1 MANDLAQRRQSR
13 AHGSIRVLMSAL
25 TDRHQPPPQAW
36 TDTLAR
42 ARADVAAGRVHDLE
56 DVLCDLDRDSAEIE
70 DEVHPHGKLADEDE
84 QGQARGPRM
93 GR

>member
-1 MANDLAQRRQSR
+1 
-13 AHGSIRVLMSAL
+13 MSAL
-25 TDRHQPPPQAW
+25 TDRRQPLPQAW

-42 ARADVAAGRVHDLE
+42 ACAYVAAGRIHDLE
-56 DVLCDLDRDSAEIE
+56 DVLRDLDRDSAEIE
-70 DEVHPHGKLADEDE
+70 DEVQPHGKSADEDE